1 MSHLAKKTSWVI
13 IGIFSFLISLY
24 PITYFV
30 LERTFGLLS
39 YKSVELLSN
48 LFWNISF
55 YGHIIFGGIAL
66 AIGWLQFNKKWRA
79 KNIKFHRI
87 IGKTYVISVIISG
100 LGGLYIGF
108 FATGGLIAS
117 LGFISLALVWLG
129 TTLGS
134 YQAIL
139 NKNIKQ
145 HEQLMIYS
153 FAACFAAVTLR
164 MWLPI
169 LIPLLQGDFIF
180 AYQIV
185 AWLCWLPN
193 LLVAFI
199 ITKKA

>member
-1 MSHLAKKTSWVI
+1 M
-13 IGIFSFLISLY
+13 ISLY
-24 PITYFV
+24 PITYFI

-79 KNIKFHRI
+79 KNMKFHRT

-134 YQAIL
+134 Y
-139 NKNIKQ
+139 
-145 HEQLMIYS
+145 S
-153 FAACFAAVTLR
+153 FAAVILR

-169 LIPLLQGDFIF
+169 LVPLLQGDFIS

-185 AWLCWLPN
+185 AWLCWIPN
-193 LLVAFI
+193 LGVAFL
-199 ITKKA
+199 ITKII